1 MRFLRHN
8 SPFQRSQPSN
18 SASTSFVLADQPD
31 DLASAA
37 NSARGPGDKRTG
49 TFTSG
54 IVSMVGAWTIA
65 LFFTGWKHA
74 GENLAEILKQRASE
88 LPPPIQMSDALSR
101 NRVE

>member
-1 MRFLRHN
+1 MRFLL
-8 SPFQRSQPSN
+8 SQQPFPKKSTEQLGF
-18 SASTSFVLADQPD
+18 TSFVLADQPD